1 VHGKLFWLP
10 AVGIARLVPAAHALA
25 DRSQRIA
32 SMKPYVPQSL
42 PPAELD
48 YGRLI
53 GFVGRANAAIAR
65 YDGMLQGL
73 VNPAILLSPLTTQEA
88 VLSSKIEGTV
98 ATLDEVL
105 EHEAGQ
111 DYDEA
116 KTLDIQE
123 IVNYRTA
130 LTLARETL
138 EASSLSLSLL
148 LQLHKILL
156 NSVRGQNKTP
166 GDFRKDQNWIGPR
179 GCSLD
184 EATFVP
190 PSPLQLLDHLQA
202 WEAYLRGDD
211 VDPLIQAAIVHAQF
225 EMIHPFKDGNGRIG
239 RLLIPLYLYQKKVLG
254 TPMFYL
260 SEYLDEHYE
269 DYYARLQAISQQGDW
284 VGWIA
289 FFLTAV
295 KEQASK
301 NLQKVRLT
309 LDLYEE
315 MKIKIAEVT
324 HSQYSIHL
332 LDAIFNRP
340 VFQAS
345 HVVKQTG
352 LPKQTLMPLLRIMR
366 DSSILTVI
374 REPSGRKP
382 AILAFPALL
391 NITEGRNVLA

>member
-1 VHGKLFWLP
+1 
-10 AVGIARLVPAAHALA
+10 
-25 DRSQRIA
+25 
-32 SMKPYVPQSL
+32 MKPYVPESL
-42 PPAELD
+42 PPAKLD
-48 YGRLI
+48 YGCLI
-53 GFVGRANAAIAR
+53 GFVGRASAAIAR
-65 YDGMLQGL
+65 YDGMLQSL

-116 KTLDIQE
+116 KTQDIQE

-138 EASSLSLSLL
+138 DSRSLSLSLL

-156 NSVRGQNKTP
+156 NSVRGQNKSP
-166 GDFRKDQNWIGPR
+166 GEFRKDQNWIGSK
-179 GCSLD
+179 GCALK

-190 PSPLQLLDHLQA
+190 PSPLQLMDHLQA
-202 WEAYLRGDD
+202 WETYLGGDD
-211 VDPLIQAAIVHAQF
+211 VDPLVQAAIVHAQF

-239 RLLIPLYLYQKKVLG
+239 RLLIPLYLYQKRVLG

-269 DYYARLQAISQQGDW
+269 EYYARLQAISQRGDW
-284 VGWIA
+284 AGWIT

-295 KEQASK
+295 TDQASK
-301 NLQKVRLT
+301 NLQKVRKT
-309 LDLYEE
+309 MDLYEE
-315 MKIKIAEVT
+315 MKIKVAEAT
-324 HSQYSIHL
+324 RSQHSIRL
-332 LDAIFNRP
+332 LDAIFHRP

-352 LPKQTLMPLLRIMR
+352 LPKQTLMPLIRVMR

-374 REPSGRKP
+374 REASGRKP
-382 AILAFPALL
+382 AILAFPRLL
-391 NITEGRNVLA
+391 NITEGRIVLP

>member
-1 VHGKLFWLP
+1 
-10 AVGIARLVPAAHALA
+10 
-25 DRSQRIA
+25 
-32 SMKPYVPQSL
+32 MKPYVPQSL
-42 PPAELD
+42 PPAKLD
-48 YGRLI
+48 YGCLI

-65 YDGMLQGL
+65 YDGMLQSL

-88 VLSSKIEGTV
+88 VLSSKIEGTQ

-116 KTLDIQE
+116 KTQDIQE

-138 EASSLSLSLL
+138 EARPLSLSLL
-148 LQLHKILL
+148 LQLHKLL
-156 NSVRGQNKTP
+156 MNSVRGQNKSP
-166 GDFRKDQNWIGPR
+166 GEFRKDQNWIGPK
-179 GCSLD
+179 GCTQK

-202 WEAYLRGDD
+202 WEKYLRGDD
-211 VDPLIQAAIVHAQF
+211 VDALIQAAIVHAQF

-260 SEYLDEHYE
+260 SEYLEQHYE
-269 DYYARLQAISQQGDW
+269 DYYARLQAVSQQRDW
-284 VGWIA
+284 DGWVA

-295 KEQASK
+295 ADQAAK
-301 NLQKVRLT
+301 NMQKVRRT

-315 MKIKIAEVT
+315 MKTKIAETT
-324 HSQYSIHL
+324 HSQHSIRL
-332 LDAIFNRP
+332 LDAIFDRP

-352 LPKQTLMPLLRIMR
+352 LPKQTLMPLIRVMR
-366 DSSILTVI
+366 ESSILTVI
-374 REPSGRKP
+374 REASGRKP
-382 AILAFPALL
+382 AILAFPKLL
-391 NITEGRNVLA
+391 NITEGRNILP

>member
-1 VHGKLFWLP
+1 
-10 AVGIARLVPAAHALA
+10 
-25 DRSQRIA
+25 
-32 SMKPYVPQSL
+32 MKPYVPESL
-42 PPAELD
+42 PPTNVD

-53 GFVGRANAAIAR
+53 GFVGRATAAIAR
-65 YDGMLQGL
+65 YDGMLQSL
-73 VNPAILLSPLTTQEA
+73 VNPSILLSPLTTQEA

-111 DYDEA
+111 DYNEA

-130 LTLARETL
+130 LTLATDTL
-138 EASSLSLSLL
+138 ESRPLGLSLL

-156 NSVRGQNKTP
+156 NSVRGQNKSP
-166 GDFRKDQNWIGPR
+166 GEFRKDQNWIGPK
-179 GCSLD
+179 GCVL
-184 EATFVP
+184 ENAKFVP

-202 WEAYLRGDD
+202 WETYLHDDD
-211 VDPLIQAAIVHAQF
+211 VDPLIQTAVVHAQF

-239 RLLIPLYLYQKKVLG
+239 RLLIPLFLSQKKVLG

-260 SEYLDEHYE
+260 SDYLDEYNE
-269 DYYARLQAISQQGDW
+269 EYYTRLQAISQQRDW
-284 VGWIA
+284 AGWIE

-295 KEQASK
+295 TRQASN
-301 NLQKVRLT
+301 NLQKVRQT
-309 LDLYEE
+309 LALYEE
-315 MKIKIAEVT
+315 MKIKIAEAT
-324 HSQYSIHL
+324 HSQFSIHL

-340 VFQAS
+340 IFQAS

-366 DSSILTVI
+366 ESSILRVI
-374 REPSGRKP
+374 RESSGRKP
-382 AILAFPALL
+382 AIFAFPKLL
-391 NITEGRNVLA
+391 NITEGRNVLT

>member
-1 VHGKLFWLP
+1 
-10 AVGIARLVPAAHALA
+10 
-25 DRSQRIA
+25 
-32 SMKPYVPQSL
+32 MKPYVPEKL
-42 PPAELD
+42 PPTKLD
-48 YGRLI
+48 YGRLV
-53 GFVGRANAAIAR
+53 GHVGRANAAIAR

-116 KTLDIQE
+116 KTQDIQE
-123 IVNYRTA
+123 IVNYRQA
-130 LTLARETL
+130 LMLARDTL
-138 EASSLSLSLL
+138 TTTSLSLSLL

-156 NSVRGQNKTP
+156 NSVRGQNKSP
-166 GDFRKDQNWIGPR
+166 GEFRKDQNWIGSK
-179 GCSLD
+179 GCDLES
-184 EATFVP
+184 ATFVP

-202 WEAYLRGDD
+202 WETYLRGDD

-239 RLLIPLYLYQKKVLG
+239 RLLIPLYLYQKKALG

-269 DYYARLQAISQQGDW
+269 EYYARLQAISQQRDW
-284 VGWIA
+284 AGWIA

-295 KEQASK
+295 TEQASK
-301 NLQKVRLT
+301 NLLKVRKT
-309 LDLYEE
+309 FDLYEE
-315 MKIKIAEVT
+315 MKTKIAEVT
-324 HSQYSIHL
+324 HSQFSIHL
-332 LDAIFNRP
+332 LDAIFDRP

-352 LPKQTLMPLLRIMR
+352 LSKQTVTSLLRVLK
-366 DSSILTVI
+366 DCSILATV
-374 REPSGRKP
+374 REASGRKP
-382 AILAFPALL
+382 AILAFPKLL
-391 NITEGRNVLA
+391 NITEGRTVLA